1 MTKRVKYLLDVLK
14 SGRYKAA
21 RTEER
26 FDISEAVSGYS
37 NGEKDSVSLKF
48 MLEHET
54 LNAFDG
60 DRIGF
65 NRTHIYHPDYFY
77 DNGKKADDCGLNNI
91 TPDYAFALNNGFDFI
106 KETVIEKMNSCKK
119 PKVPFYNGVLIAI
132 DGVLEYADRCRD
144 EAKRLGISEL
154 YNALCRIPH
163 KKAET
168 YYEACVF
175 MKLLIYTMRCNRN
188 HHVTLGRFDQYMK
201 PFFDNDVKRGV
212 THDELL
218 EITEEFFISLN
229 FDTDIY
235 VGVQQGDNGQSMV
248 LGGYDLEGNDMF
260 NELSEMCMKAS
271 MELKIID
278 PKINLR
284 VSRKTPIERLE
295 FATEMTKLGL
305 GFPQYCN
312 DDIVVPGLI
321 ALGYSP
327 EDAVQY
333 TVAACWEFIIPGKAY
348 DIVNIAA
355 FNFPAAVE
363 TAVNNELLTSENYNE
378 FFEKVRSVIIERCDG
393 IIAYSNSL
401 KIRYSPYF
409 SLFVSS
415 CLEKGLDIADGGADY
430 NNFGVHGAGIS
441 TAADSLAAIKKVIFD
456 EKSVSKEELLEA
468 LKNDFEGYGELRNR
482 LLSCPKMGNNDDYVD
497 NIACDLMETFSSYLN
512 GKPNSRGG
520 IFRAGTGSAMEYILS
535 ARRVGATADGRKNG
549 QPYGS
554 SFSPSPNAQLNGPL
568 SVIQSFTKF
577 DLKKIINGGPMTME
591 VHDTVFRN
599 GEGVKKTAQLVKA
612 FIDLGGHQLQLNSIN
627 RDVLLDAEAHPE
639 SHKNLIVR
647 VWGWSGYFI
656 ELDEPYRKHIISRTE
671 HKY

>member
-1 MTKRVKYLLDVLK
+1 MTERVKNLLAILK
-14 SGRYKAA
+14 SGEYKKA
-21 RTEER
+21 RTESCA
-26 FDISEAVSGYS
+26 DISDIVKEYS
-37 NGEKDSVSLKF
+37 DGEKDSLSLKI
-48 MLEHET
+48 MLECES
-54 LNAFDG
+54 LNAFQG

-65 NRTHIYHPDYFY
+65 NRKQIYHPKYTY
-77 DNGKKADDCGLNNI
+77 TNGKAANASGPNNI
-91 TPDYAFALNNGFDFI
+91 TPDYAFALNNGFDSI
-106 KETVIEKMNSCKK
+106 KETVIKKITNCEEEKR
-119 PKVPFYNGVLIAI
+119 PFYNGVLTAI
-132 DGVLEYADRCRD
+132 DGVLEYADRCRED
-144 EAKRLGISEL
+144 AKAKGIDDL
-154 YNALCRIPH
+154 YKALCRIPH

-175 MKLLIYTMRCNRN
+175 MKFLIYTMRCNRN

-248 LGGYDLEGNDMF
+248 LGGYDLDGNDMF
-260 NELSEMCMKAS
+260 NELSEICMKAS

-284 VSRKTPIERLE
+284 VSQKTPIERLE

-321 ALGYSP
+321 GLGYRP
-327 EDAVQY
+327 EDAVNY

-355 FNFPAAVE
+355 FNFPACIE
-363 TAVNNELLTSENYNE
+363 TAVNSGLLISETYE
-378 FFEKVRSVIIERCDG
+378 DFFEKVKSAIIDRCNGIIEYC
-393 IIAYSNSL
+393 NS
-401 KIRYSPYF
+401 KKFQYSPYF
-409 SLFVSS
+409 SLFVGS
-415 CLEKGLDIADGGADY
+415 CLEKGLDIADAGADY

-468 LKNDFEGYGELRNR
+468 LKSDFEGYGELRNR
-482 LLSCPKMGNNDDYVD
+482 LLSCPKMGNNDGYVD
-497 NIACDLMETFSSYLN
+497 NIACDLMEVFSSYLN
-512 GKPNSRGG
+512 GKPNSRDG

-554 SFSPSPNAQLNGPL
+554 SFSPSPNSQLDGPL

-577 DLKKIINGGPMTME
+577 DLKKIINGGPLTME

-599 GEGVKKTAQLVKA
+599 SDGIKKTAQLVKA

-639 SHKNLIVR
+639 NHKNLIVR